1 MIFAIGLV
9 LTLLSALIV
18 MVTQPTLRDWL
29 DETPKFFVNCAAR
42 WGIVVGLALVTASLG
57 MLAWSYLP

>member
-9 LTLLSALIV
+9 VTLLSVLIV
-18 MVTQPTLRDWL
+18 MLTMPNVRDWL

-42 WGIVVGLALVTASLG
+42 WGIVIGLALMTASLG

>member
-9 LTLLSALIV
+9 LALLSALIV
-18 MVTQPTLRDWL
+18 MVTQPTIRDWL
-29 DETPKFFVNCAAR
+29 DETPRFWVNCAAR
-42 WGIVVGLALVTASLG
+42 WGIVIGLALVTASLG